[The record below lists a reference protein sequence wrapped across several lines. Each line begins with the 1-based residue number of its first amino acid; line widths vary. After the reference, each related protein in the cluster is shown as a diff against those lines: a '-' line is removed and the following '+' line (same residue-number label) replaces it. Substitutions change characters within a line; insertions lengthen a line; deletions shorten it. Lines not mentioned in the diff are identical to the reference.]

1 MPRGMVRMDPCRCLA
16 CGICSYVCVSA
27 AITAVEKQDTYEWR
41 YEPGRCTFCARCAER
56 CPGRALT
63 MAPEP
68 PPSYT
73 SRDQLTLETSVP
85 FQACPGCGKPN
96 RNVTEEWLGT
106 AFGLADDAARNSM
119 RLCPDCR
126 RRRTQSALKVAA
138 GGTK

>member
-1 MPRGMVRMDPCRCLA
+1 
-16 CGICSYVCVSA
+16 
-27 AITAVEKQDTYEWR
+27 
-41 YEPGRCTFCARCAER
+41 
-56 CPGRALT
+56 